1 MYTAITIA
9 VTFQPLN
16 RPRPSGCLVGRL
28 NAEELQRL
36 DDLLPALP
44 GKVPGVENICRF
56 PAMG

>member
-1 MYTAITIA
+1 MTIA

-44 GKVPGVENICRF
+44 GKVPGVENIYRF